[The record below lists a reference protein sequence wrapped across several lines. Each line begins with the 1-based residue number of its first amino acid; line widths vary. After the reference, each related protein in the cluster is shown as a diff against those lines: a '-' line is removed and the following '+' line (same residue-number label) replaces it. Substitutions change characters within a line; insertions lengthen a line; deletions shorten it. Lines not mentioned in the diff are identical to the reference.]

1 MNTYPLIAIG
11 VTSLNSKK
19 QQLDVRYLLIVNK
32 DSQILNPLN
41 LDHPG
46 YDELQTLVENEKDIE
61 AVAKFFV
68 KSAALKYIRE
78 FQEAMS
84 DVERNKLQA
93 INMTNTIYKYIFN

>member
-61 AVAKFFV
+61 GYKN
-68 KSAALKYIRE
+68 ALKSSLDLKGESGSSSPPNERRQIYIMY
-78 FQEAMS
+78 Q
-84 DVERNKLQA
+84 
-93 INMTNTIYKYIFN
+93 